1 MLRVLCSPTPAAFR
15 DSRAVNGVYAR
26 CRRRARKSA
35 QSGGPWHN
43 HVATVSQ
50 CLPSEW
56 SHRQACSER
65 VQRRTGHAAVW
76 TVYQLRGELFCY
88 LPPLFCYLPC
98 FAIADHAL
106 GSSRCEAPTARWKRH
121 KVRASGEGERGILQM
136 TPELAR
142 IFASFQPSCKTDAK
156 CGLLEHKKGAT
167 WPSPL
172 PSAKAINLV
181 PQRCDTRVAGTL
193 KNGLSGHRSD

>member
-1 MLRVLCSPTPAAFR
+1 MAFTPVAGVVLVRAPKAAAPGIITLRRS
-15 DSRAVNGVYAR
+15 VNVCPQSGHID
-26 CRRRARKSA
+26 KLA
-35 QSGGPWHN
+35 QSASSGAP
-43 HVATVSQ
+43 AT
-50 CLPSEW
+50 
-56 SHRQACSER
+56 
-65 VQRRTGHAAVW
+65 QRFGRFISC
-76 TVYQLRGELFCY
+76 GESCFAICRH
-88 LPPLFCYLPC
+88 C

-121 KVRASGEGERGILQM
+121 KVRASGEGEAGILQM